1 MALRLRQIHKGRNE
15 SVTALIEPGS
25 SHTKPKRDT
34 DKYEVMTKEKITLQ
48 FDELHTAEVEERVR
62 QQEALNLAQAS
73 SQRMAAAPSRLPVPE
88 RGSIWYNTFFNLTV
102 FGLLGGLLAWGCG
115 ELVQYLNP
123 DLHAEAKQLTSEIKK
138 TYLAWEKGNINND
151 VTQSIIKRIEYN
163 GRDNPWFRV
172 ENDKSLTPAQRSARR
187 EELLKHDR
195 LQTLFG
201 NICFYSACGVLI
213 ALALGMAE
221 SVAARNLQGAVVYG
235 GVGAL
240 LGLVGGV
247 VVSLFV
253 ERLYHFVGGG
263 QTEEVSSMGR
273 QILARSLS
281 WAVLGLFLSAAPGV
295 VMRNGRKLAYGL
307 IGGFIGGAIGGVLF
321 DPVGKITGSPVLS
334 RLIAIVAIGAIT
346 GIGTALVENA
356 AKQGWLKVI
365 KGLIA
370 GKQFIVY
377 RNPTFIGTSPQCESY
392 LFKDMQVGRRH
403 AALHIGPAG
412 YDIEDLGTGSGTFI
426 NGRPVDRSRLRNGDQ
441 VQVGATCF
449 TFQEK
454 ERN

>member
-1 MALRLRQIHKGRNE
+1 
-15 SVTALIEPGS
+15 
-25 SHTKPKRDT
+25 
-34 DKYEVMTKEKITLQ
+34 MTKQKITLQ
-48 FDELHTAEVEERVR
+48 FEELHTPEVEERVR
-62 QQEALNLAQAS
+62 QQEALTRAQDNS
-73 SQRMAAAPSRLPVPE
+73 LRTAAAPSRLPVPD
-88 RGSIWYNTFFNLTV
+88 RGSIWYNTFFNLTI

-115 ELVQYLNP
+115 ELVQYLSPNQ
-123 DLHAEAKQLTSEIKK
+123 HAEAAQMSTEIKN
-138 TYLAWEKGNINND
+138 TLMAWQKGNINND
-151 VTQSIIKRIEYN
+151 VTRSIISRIEHN
-163 GRDNPWFRV
+163 GRNNPWFRV
-172 ENDKSLTPAQRSARR
+172 ENDKTLTPSQKTARR
-187 EELLKHDR
+187 DELRQHDQ
-195 LQTLFG
+195 LQDLFG

-221 SVAARNLQGAVVYG
+221 SVAARNIQGAVVYG

-253 ERLYHFVGGG
+253 DRLYHFVGGG
-263 QTEEVSSMGR
+263 QAEDTSSMGR
-273 QILARSLS
+273 QIVARSLS

-321 DPVGKITGSPVLS
+321 DPIGKVTGSPVLS

-346 GIGTALVENA
+346 GIGTALVENV

-377 RNPTFIGTSPQCESY
+377 RNPTFIGSSPQCEIY

-403 AALHIGPAG
+403 AALHISATG

-426 NGRPVDRSRLRNGDQ
+426 NGRPVDRSRLCSGDQ